1 MSKFIRLKGLAA
13 MAVCVMGAFFA
24 ASCTSEEF
32 FGIEEETDAV
42 AFSTLTKIA
51 NSAEYLEYLEQSF
64 LARQAIASIDTTKK
78 VQVCEIDGK
87 PIYGSESVSIQGALD
102 ARQKL
107 LEAYPEFEKTTAAEK
122 NQILNIA
129 MMNSKSLRSIATP
142 SAINMTK
149 GSLYETEASRY
160 ALSNYESNI
169 LSGMS
174 TSYYY
179 AMGMSTWY
187 VEDNYLSAVAMAV
200 SESEMSGHLAG
211 GFEFYDGSG
220 IYVEDNR
227 ASSSLVHLDTY
238 DRYTTLKP
246 KVAFVAVLPNTTL
259 ETVFESAGGVNTWM
273 KPCVGV
279 AYEGYY
285 NYVYPSS
292 N

>member
-51 NSAEYLEYLEQSF
+51 NSAEYLEYQEQAF
-64 LARQAIASIDTTKK
+64 LAQQAIASIDTTKK
-78 VQVCEIDGK
+78 VQVGEIDGK
-87 PIYGSESVSIQGALD
+87 PIFASESVSIQGALD

-107 LEAYPEFEKTTAAEK
+107 VEAYPEFEKTTAAEK

-129 MMNSKSLRSIATP
+129 MMNSKSLRSFATP

-149 GSLYETEASRY
+149 GGGYETEASRY
-160 ALSNYESNI
+160 ALSNYERCIHASPNYTGGY
-169 LSGMS
+169 GMF
-174 TSYYY
+174 
-179 AMGMSTWY
+179 MSTWY
-187 VEDNYLSAVAMAV
+187 VEDDYLSAVAMAV
-200 SESEMSGHLAG
+200 SESEWSGHLAG

-238 DRYTTLKP
+238 DHYTTLKP
-246 KVAFVAVLPNTTL
+246 KAAFVAVTPNTTL
-259 ETVFESAGGVNTWM
+259 KAVFESAGGVNTWL
-273 KPCVGV
+273 KPQVAV
-279 AYEGYY
+279 AYGGYY
-285 NYVYPSS
+285 TYVYPEE
-292 N
+292 

>member
-1 MSKFIRLKGLAA
+1 MA
-13 MAVCVMGAFFA
+13 MFAMGAFFA
-24 ASCTSEEF
+24 ASCTSDEF
-32 FGIEEETDAV
+32 FGIEEEADAV

-51 NSAEYLEYLEQSF
+51 NSAEYLEYQEQAF
-64 LARQAIASIDTTKK
+64 LAQQAIASIDTTKK

-87 PIYGSESVSIQGALD
+87 PIYATESVSIQEALD

-107 LEAYPEFEKTTAAEK
+107 LEAYPEYEKTTAAEK
-122 NQILNIA
+122 KQILNIA
-129 MMNSKSLRSIATP
+129 MMNCESLRSIVPT

-149 GSLYETEASRY
+149 GDWYETEASRY

-211 GFEFYDGSG
+211 GFEFMDGSG
-220 IYVEDNR
+220 IYVEDTH
-227 ASSSLVHLDTY
+227 ASSSLVHLTTY
-238 DRYTTLKP
+238 DRYSTLKP
-246 KVAFVAVLPNTTL
+246 KAAFVAVLPNTTL
-259 ETVFESAGGVNTWM
+259 ETAFESAGGVNTWM
-273 KPCVGV
+273 KPQIAV
-279 AYEGYY
+279 AYGGYY
-285 NYVYPSS
+285 TYVSPEE
-292 N
+292 